1 MASTPNHWIGQLAC
15 LATALLPLLAAA
27 APATSFSNLDKVLS
41 ASAQLSSIPAGI
53 SETRAQ
59 ALRQLGVG
67 LGMRAGLADESRL
80 IIEEIEKSKS
90 DLDTKFNF
98 GALTFSNGA
107 LPPVVEEAQD
117 VIAITDYS
125 MRIKGRVYRIVTP
138 ASFNHNN
145 WRNYLYLGLLA
156 NDDPIVGEAQRTV
169 LPKDGPEKTYWEAI
183 VRKAH
188 EEGRKQSRKTFE
200 LNLARLE
207 RDYNGM
213 NLFRELNR
221 RNLVSAPAFAV
232 ATDSVSRPDPNT
244 IIIGESVFRI
254 TAQPEFVADDAKW
267 KATK

>member
-1 MASTPNHWIGQLAC
+1 MSTMPNFWLPKLVC
-15 LATALLPLLAAA
+15 LAAALCPAWSSA
-27 APATSFSNLDKVLS
+27 APATAFSNLDKVLS
-41 ASAQLSSIPAGI
+41 ASAQLSSVPAGI

-80 IIEEIEKSKS
+80 IIDEIEKSKT

-98 GALTFSNGA
+98 GALTFSNGV
-107 LPPVVEEAQD
+107 LPPVVEEARD

-138 ASFNHNN
+138 ASFNQNN

-156 NDDPIVGEAQRTV
+156 SDDPIVGEAQRTV
-169 LPKDGPEKTYWEAI
+169 LPKDSAEKTYWESI

-213 NLFRELNR
+213 NLFRELHR
-221 RNLVSAPAFAV
+221 RNLVSAPSFAV
-232 ATDSVSRPDPNT
+232 ATDSVARPDPNT
-244 IIIGESVFRI
+244 IIIGESIFRI
-254 TAQPEFVADDAKW
+254 TAQPEFIADDSKW